1 MDPSLHT
8 FEPYMLP
15 RMNLDRERRQLV
27 FHIKTAQT
35 PEQIRTAKK
44 AVNAWMFKQ
53 SEDTVIRRA
62 ARELATK
69 EAWLRTNGQ
78 WH

>member
-1 MDPSLHT
+1 
-8 FEPYMLP
+8 MLP
-15 RMNLDRERRQLV
+15 RMYLDRERRQLG

-35 PEQIRTAKK
+35 PEQIRIAKK
-44 AVNAWMFKQ
+44 AVKAWMFKQ
-53 SEDTVIRRA
+53 PDDAVIQRA

-69 EAWLRTNGQ
+69 EAWLRTNSQ